1 MGIVQVEWGKG
12 VDWARVDEAFSQH
25 SINLLGS
32 SLRALQLSGRDP
44 QLLRSP
50 GGNVMVRMLTD
61 IMMHH
66 HMVLLHLRGRL
77 PNNTDHLDLLSHR
90 SRNAIQRRELAHA
103 VSCDDAAGAVL
114 GSGIAVCG

>member
-1 MGIVQVEWGKG
+1 MQVEWEKD

-25 SINLLGS
+25 PVDLLS
-32 SLRALQLSGRDP
+32 RTLLALQLSGRDP
-44 QLLRSP
+44 QLLLSP

-77 PNNTDHLDLLSHR
+77 PNNMDHLDLLSHR
-90 SRNAIQRRELAHA
+90 SRNAIRRRELAHA

-114 GSGIAVCG
+114 GSGITVCG